1 MSPRLRH
8 PVALVT
14 LTLALVASATD
25 ARAKSFSSGVAAGE
39 VGATSAKVWTRAP
52 RAGVVQVQL
61 GTRRGKLRR
70 VARVKARAARDR
82 TVTVTLHKLKPDAVY
97 FYGFR
102 QGRRGS
108 SLGRLRTA
116 PKPG

>member
-1 MSPRLRH
+1 MPTRLRH
-8 PVALVT
+8 PVVLVT

-25 ARAKSFSSGVAAGE
+25 ARAESFSSGVAAGE
-39 VGATSAKVWTRAP
+39 VAATSAKVWTRAP
-52 RAGVVQVQL
+52 RTGVVQVQL

-82 TVTVTLHKLKPDAVY
+82 TVTVSLHKLESDKVY

-102 QGRRGS
+102 QGRRRS
-108 SLGRLRTA
+108 PRGR
-116 PKPG
+116 